1 MHRSL
6 LVAYQNMLYL
16 ILLEKFVIDVQD
28 GTAGIPENMF
38 HLFFLQA
45 PDYNFCAGN
54 HHGYAH
60 SAGCLKTRNVN
71 RPPTIGQ
78 GVTAKPQ

>member
-1 MHRSL
+1 
-6 LVAYQNMLYL
+6 
-16 ILLEKFVIDVQD
+16 
-28 GTAGIPENMF
+28 MF